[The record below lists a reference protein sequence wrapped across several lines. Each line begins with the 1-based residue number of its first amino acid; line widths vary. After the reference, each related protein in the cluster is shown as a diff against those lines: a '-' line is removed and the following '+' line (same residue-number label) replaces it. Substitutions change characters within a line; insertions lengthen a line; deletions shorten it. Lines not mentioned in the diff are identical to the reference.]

1 MYKSKKILH
10 FDHVNFQSY
19 FKLDRLFCLFYY
31 KGRIINNLQYSKK
44 VGVERITGNKQ
55 IQGQTITQPEPEIK
69 RNTKRSTRK
78 DINYNEN

>member
-1 MYKSKKILH
+1 MMGHS
-10 FDHVNFQSY
+10 
-19 FKLDRLFCLFYY
+19 LDT
-31 KGRIINNLQYSKK
+31 NLQYSKK
-44 VGVERITGNKQ
+44 VGVERLTGNKQ